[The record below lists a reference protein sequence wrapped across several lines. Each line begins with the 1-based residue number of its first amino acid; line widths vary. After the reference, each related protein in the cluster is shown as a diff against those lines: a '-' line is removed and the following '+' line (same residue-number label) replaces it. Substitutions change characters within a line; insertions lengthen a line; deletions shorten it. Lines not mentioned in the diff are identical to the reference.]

1 MLGFLEVILYL
12 AGFCSLLF
20 LTYVT
25 TRYIGRKQVRAMK
38 SKSISV
44 LETVMIG
51 TDKRLHLVKAG
62 NKFLLIATTSK
73 SVVYLTTVDLD
84 ESGEKTLMEEEK
96 EARFDFKTI
105 FEKYAGIYRTKKER
119 IENKP
124 ENDIPQGMAG
134 EKRFKSNLSK
144 LRTITNKSHY
154 QDKVNG
160 DDSTNEKEK

>member
-62 NKFLLIATTSK
+62 NSFLLIATTSK
-73 SVVYLTTVDLD
+73 SVVFLTAVDLD
-84 ESGEKTLMEEEK
+84 ESGENALLEEEK

-105 FEKYAGIYRTKKER
+105 LKNMRAFTGQRKKELKINR
-119 IENKP
+119 KMIFP
-124 ENDIPQGMAG
+124 MAWRK
-134 EKRFKSNLSK
+134 KRNLSP
-144 LRTITNKSHY
+144 IW
-154 QDKVNG
+154 VN
-160 DDSTNEKEK
+160 